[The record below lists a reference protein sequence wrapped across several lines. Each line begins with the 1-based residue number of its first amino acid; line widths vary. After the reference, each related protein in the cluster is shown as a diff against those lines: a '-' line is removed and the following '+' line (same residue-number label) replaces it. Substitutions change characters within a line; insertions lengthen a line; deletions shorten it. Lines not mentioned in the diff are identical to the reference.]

1 MLITLH
7 TDGGIINGSL
17 TKLRNSSQHL
27 NDLFIWEISNFEF
40 DLMKKNKIINA
51 CWLKNI
57 LFSKVISHL
66 KPTDKL

>member
-17 TKLRNSSQHL
+17 TKLRISSQHL

-51 CWLKNI
+51 C
-57 LFSKVISHL
+57 
-66 KPTDKL
+66 

>member
-1 MLITLH
+1 MFITFY
-7 TDGGIINGSL
+7 TDGDIINGSL

-27 NDLFIWEISNFEF
+27 NDLFIWEISTFEF
-40 DLMKKNKIINA
+40 DLMRKNKIINA

-66 KPTDKL
+66 KPADKQ

>member
-7 TDGGIINGSL
+7 TYGGIINGSL
-17 TKLRNSSQHL
+17 TKLRNSSKHL

>member
-1 MLITLH
+1 MFITLH
-7 TDGGIINGSL
+7 TEGGVINGSL

-27 NDLFIWEISNFEF
+27 NDLFIWEISTFEF

-51 CWLKNI
+51 CWLKNV

-66 KPTDKL
+66 KPAEKQ

>member
-7 TDGGIINGSL
+7 TDCGIINGSL

-57 LFSKVISHL
+57 LFSKIISHL